1 MDFIIIWDYMFLWI
15 TAVSVTLLIVEQAV
29 KAYNKKNQ
37 PELTEIQKWERQY
50 QKDVPTVWVS
60 EHTQ

>member
-37 PELTEIQKWERQY
+37 PELTEIQKGERQY